1 MSPEEKALIDKRKR
15 RRRKK
20 IRDNIII
27 TGILLIILAAIVFG
41 IFSWVR
47 SLFLKRSAAKEAAEN
62 EKAYIEKIISEAD
75 LLASGFDYDGA
86 MKKLDL
92 LMPDYSESDAVKA
105 AMERYEKGRAE
116 LLPYSDIYSVTHIFF
131 HTLILDSS
139 LAFDGDYKE
148 DGYNQYM
155 TTVSEFKKI
164 LDEMYNKGY
173 ILVDIHDLA
182 ALSEQEDGS
191 LKMTPKTLMLPEGK
205 IPFVMSQDDVCYYTY
220 MTGDGFASKIVVGE
234 DGKPTCEYI
243 KNDGT
248 KLTGDYDLV
257 PILES
262 FIALHP
268 DFSYR
273 GARAILALTGYDG
286 VLGYRTSP
294 SCEGYSEEEVEKARL
309 VADALKKCGYTFA
322 SHSWG
327 HLKYKEVEYSRFAAD
342 VKRWND
348 EVVPIIG
355 STDVLIYANGADIAG
370 IEYYSGDRYN
380 LLKSY
385 GFNYFCN
392 VDAHKYWVQLGDG
405 YLRQGR
411 RNIDGYRMY
420 YNPQMLSDLF
430 STDKIFDE
438 SRPVPVPPI

>member
-27 TGILLIILAAIVFG
+27 TGILLIILAAIIFG

-86 MKKLDL
+86 MEKLDL
-92 LMPDYSESDAVKA
+92 LMPEYSETEAVKA
-105 AMERYEKGRAE
+105 AMERYEKGRSE

-139 LAFDGDYKE
+139 LAFYGDYKE

-164 LDEMYNKGY
+164 LDEMYKRGY

-234 DGKPTCEYI
+234 DGNPTCEY
-243 KNDGT
+243 
-248 KLTGDYDLV
+248 L
-257 PILES
+257 
-262 FIALHP
+262 
-268 DFSYR
+268 
-273 GARAILALTGYDG
+273 
-286 VLGYRTSP
+286 
-294 SCEGYSEEEVEKARL
+294 
-309 VADALKKCGYTFA
+309 
-322 SHSWG
+322 
-327 HLKYKEVEYSRFAAD
+327 
-342 VKRWND
+342 
-348 EVVPIIG
+348 
-355 STDVLIYANGADIAG
+355 
-370 IEYYSGDRYN
+370 
-380 LLKSY
+380 
-385 GFNYFCN
+385 
-392 VDAHKYWVQLGDG
+392 
-405 YLRQGR
+405 
-411 RNIDGYRMY
+411 
-420 YNPQMLSDLF
+420 
-430 STDKIFDE
+430 
-438 SRPVPVPPI
+438 

>member
-1 MSPEEKALIDKRKR
+1 MSPEERAIIEKRKR

-27 TGILLIILAAIVFG
+27 TSILVLILAAILFG
-41 IFSWVR
+41 IFSAVR
-47 SLFLKRSAAKEAAEN
+47 SLFLKWSRTKDAAEAKRIYMEN
-62 EKAYIEKIISEAD
+62 VISEAD
-75 LLASGFDYDGA
+75 LLALGFDYDGA
-86 MKKLDL
+86 MEKLDL
-92 LMPDYSESDAVKA
+92 LMPEYSENEAVKA
-105 AMERYEKGRAE
+105 AMERYEKGRSE
-116 LLPYSDIYSVTHIFF
+116 LVPFTDIHSVTHIFF
-131 HTLILDSS
+131 HTLIEDSA

-148 DGYNQYM
+148 FGYNQYM

-164 LDEMYNKGY
+164 LEEMYSRGY

-182 ALSEQEDGS
+182 SLKEQEDGS
-191 LKMTPKTLMLPEGK
+191 LKMTPNTLMLPEGK
-205 IPFVMSQDDVCYYTY
+205 IPFVMSQDDVCYYAY
-220 MTGDGFASKIVVGE
+220 MTGDGFASKIVVDE

-243 KNDGT
+243 QNDGT
-248 KLTGDYDLV
+248 KVTGDYDLV

-262 FIALHP
+262 FIKEHP
-268 DFSYR
+268 DFSYK
-273 GARAILALTGYDG
+273 GARAILALTGYNG

-294 SCEGYSEEEVEKARL
+294 SCDGYSEKEVSDARL
-309 VADALKKCGYTFA
+309 SAEALKRSGYTFA

-327 HLKYKEVEYSRFAAD
+327 HLRYGDIEYSRFAAD

-355 STDVLIYANGADIAG
+355 STDVLIYANGFDISG
-370 IEYYSGDRYN
+370 IEPYFGERYN

-420 YNPQMLSDLF
+420 YNPEMLSDLF
-430 STDKIFDE
+430 DTDQIFDK

>member
-47 SLFLKRSAAKEAAEN
+47 SLFLKRNAAKEAAEN

-92 LMPDYSESDAVKA
+92 LMPEYSESDAVKA

-294 SCEGYSEEEVEKARL
+294 SCEGYSEEEVLKARL
-309 VADALKKCGYTFA
+309 AADALKKCGYTFA